1 MAFDFPT
8 IGELRH
14 SLNLQTKTQ
23 NQDSAGWDQSQ
34 DWVTD
39 SAMWCRVL
47 PVGSGKRWEGM
58 QRYPD
63 ADFEITARYDA
74 SNLVN
79 SNDRWNG
86 TILSKTRNFKVV
98 GVEYHP
104 DEKPQWVRTL
114 CEERPA
120 R

>member
-1 MAFDFPT
+1 MAFEAPT

-23 NQDSAGWDQSQ
+23 NADTDGWDQSQ

-39 SAMWCRVL
+39 DAMFCRVL
-47 PVGSGKRWEGM
+47 QIRSGKRWEGM
-58 QRYPD
+58 QRYPS
-63 ADFEITARYDA
+63 ADHEITARYD
-74 SNLVN
+74 SNNLVN

-86 TILSKTRNFKVV
+86 TMLSVTRNFKIV

-104 DEKPQWVRTL
+104 EEKPHWVRTL

-120 R
+120 K